1 MDSLHHAPAALDWAV
16 SLGLPLTLMLA
27 GLVGGAT
34 HCAGMC
40 GPFVLAQ
47 VGARLDRTGAA
58 PYGEVRRLAGA
69 ALVPYH
75 LGRATTYALLGAAA
89 GSLAGGA
96 ATLPFMGW
104 LPSAML
110 ALAGLVLLSQAVAR
124 GARLLPR
131 RAGAG
136 PGRLSTAVARLSAPL
151 LADPRGWRGYALGVV
166 LGFLPCGLL
175 WGALA
180 AAGGAGGAAAGAL
193 AMAAFALGT
202 VPALVGVGYAG
213 ALFGRRFRP
222 ALAWATPAI
231 LLLNAVTLGAL
242 AVRALA

>member
-1 MDSLHHAPAALDWAV
+1 MDPLHHAPAALDWAV
-16 SLGLPLTLMLA
+16 SLGLPLTLLLA

-47 VGARLDRTGAA
+47 VGARLDRTGA

-69 ALVPYH
+69 ALLPYH

-104 LPSAML
+104 LPSALL
-110 ALAGLVLLSQAVAR
+110 ALAALVLLSQAVAR

-131 RAGAG
+131 RAGGG
-136 PGRLSTAVARLSAPL
+136 PWHPSTAVTRLSGPL
-151 LADPRGWRGYALGVV
+151 LADPRGWRGFALGVV

-180 AAGGAGGAAAGAL
+180 AAGGGGGAAAGAL
-193 AMAAFALGT
+193 AMGAFTLGT

>member
-1 MDSLHHAPAALDWAV
+1 MDHLHHAPAALDWAATF
-16 SLGLPLTLMLA
+16 GLPLTLLLA

-58 PYGEVRRLAGA
+58 YGEVRRLAGA

-75 LGRATTYALLGAAA
+75 LGRATTYAGLGAAA
-89 GSLAGGA
+89 GGLAGGA

-104 LPSAML
+104 LPPALL
-110 ALAGLVLLSQAVAR
+110 ATAAVILLLQAVAR
-124 GARLLPR
+124 GVRLLPR
-131 RAGAG
+131 FAGRAPSA
-136 PGRLSTAVARLSAPL
+136 LSAAVARLSGPL
-151 LADPRGWRGYALGVV
+151 LADPRGWRGYLLGIV

-180 AAGGAGGAAAGAL
+180 AAGGAGGAAAGAV
-193 AMAAFALGT
+193 AMAAFTLGT

-222 ALAWATPAI
+222 ALAWATPAV
-231 LLLNAVTLGAL
+231 LLLNAGILGAL
-242 AVRALA
+242 ALRALA

>member
-1 MDSLHHAPAALDWAV
+1 MDHLHHAPAALDWAAT
-16 SLGLPLTLMLA
+16 LGLPLTLLLA
-27 GLVGGAT
+27 GLVGGLT

-47 VGARLDRTGAA
+47 VGARLDRTGA
-58 PYGEVRRLAGA
+58 PYGEVQRLAGA

-75 LGRATTYALLGAAA
+75 LGRATTYTGLGAVA
-89 GSLAGGA
+89 GSFAGGA
-96 ATLPFMGW
+96 AGLPFMGW
-104 LPSAML
+104 LPSALL
-110 ALAGLVLLSQAVAR
+110 ALAAVALLLQAFAR

-131 RAGAG
+131 FARRGPSRAAAIVS
-136 PGRLSTAVARLSAPL
+136 RLSGPF
-151 LADPRGWRGYALGVV
+151 LADPRGWRGYALGIV

-180 AAGGAGGAAAGAL
+180 AAGGSGGAAGGAL
-193 AMAAFALGT
+193 AMAAFTLGT
-202 VPALVGVGYAG
+202 VPALVGVGHAG

-231 LLLNAVTLGAL
+231 LLVNAATLGTL
-242 AVRALA
+242 AVRGLA